1 MANRN
6 LNAAKAAKKDEFYT
20 QLADIERELQHY
32 WQHFRGKV
40 VLCNCDDP
48 YESNF
53 FKYFA
58 LRFNQLG
65 LKKLIC
71 TSYNGSPITGKELTI
86 PFDESDNGKPKK
98 TAYKVEITEVKDENG
113 DGAVDL
119 TDVRCLLQNDKN
131 VLSILETGDFCSA
144 ECKDLLREADIVV
157 TNPPFS
163 LFREYIGQLIEF
175 GKKFVIVGHQN
186 AITYK
191 EVFPLIKDNKVWLGY
206 GFKGAAAHFF
216 SPYEDVATA
225 GDHKKNMIRVSGVN
239 WFTNLEIP
247 KRNEKMDLVC
257 RYSPEE
263 YPKYDNY
270 DAIEVSKTAD
280 IPYDY
285 AGAMGVPVT
294 FLDKYC
300 PEQFEIIGASE
311 SEGKGFSNGVFKAN
325 SRVSQ
330 PLVGGVKSINVCS
343 SGLRKPGC
351 LKYDRPYINGKRIYF
366 RVFICNK
373 HPKTI

>member
-6 LNAAKAAKKDEFYT
+6 LNAAKLAKKDEFYT
-20 QLADIERELQHY
+20 QLSDIERELQHY

-71 TSYNGSPITGKELTI
+71 TCYNGSPVTGNELTI
-86 PFDESDNGKPKK
+86 HFDGFDDNEPKK
-98 TAYKVEITEVKDENG
+98 IAYKVEITEVKDENG

-131 VLSILETGDFCSA
+131 VLSTLETGDFRSQ
-144 ECKDLLREADIVV
+144 ECIDLLKEADIVV

-163 LFREYIGQLIEF
+163 LFREYLGQLMEYE
-175 GKKFVIVGHQN
+175 KKFLIIGN
-186 AITYK
+186 INSITYK
-191 EVFPLIKDNKVWLGY
+191 EVFPYIKNNQMWIGPSISSGDRKFFVPDDYPLNAAGCGY
-206 GFKGAAAHFF
+206 DSDGRRF
-216 SPYEDVATA
+216 
-225 GDHKKNMIRVSGVN
+225 IRVKGVR
-239 WFTNLEIP
+239 WFTNLDHN
-247 KRNEKMDLVC
+247 KRNEEMDLVC
-257 RYSPEE
+257 RYSPDE

-270 DAIEVSKTAD
+270 NAIEIGKTCD

-285 AGAMGVPVT
+285 AGVMGVPVT

-300 PEQFEIIGASE
+300 PTQFEILGITDRGNDYGIKTKEYTASDSPKYGDLNRRGAIIV
-311 SEGKGFSNGVFKAN
+311 NGE
-325 SRVSQ
+325 
-330 PLVGGVKSINVCS
+330 LKST
-343 SGLRKPGC
+343 
-351 LKYDRPYINGKRIYF
+351 YARILI
-366 RVFICNK
+366 RNK
-373 HPKTI
+373 HPKQHD

>member
-6 LNAAKAAKKDEFYT
+6 LNAAKLAKKDEFYT
-20 QLADIERELQHY
+20 QLSDIERELQHY

-71 TSYNGSPITGKELTI
+71 TCYNGSPVTGNELMI
-86 PFDESDNGKPKK
+86 HFDGCDDNEPKK
-98 TAYKVEITEVKDENG
+98 IAYKVEITEVKDENG

-131 VLSILETGDFCSA
+131 VLSTLETGDFRSQ
-144 ECKDLLREADIVV
+144 ECIDLLKEADIVV

-163 LFREYIGQLIEF
+163 LFREYIGQLMEY
-175 GKKFVIVGHQN
+175 GKKFLIIGSQKS
-186 AITYK
+186 IGCK
-191 EVFPLIKDNKVWLGY
+191 EIFPLFQENKIWWGY

-216 SPYEDVATA
+216 SPYEDTATA
-225 GDHKKNMIRVSGVN
+225 GNHKKDMIRVSGVT

-247 KRNEKMDLVC
+247 KRSEKMDLVC
-257 RYSPEE
+257 RYSPDE
-263 YPKYDNY
+263 YPKYENY
-270 DAIEVSKTAD
+270 DAIEVGKTTD

-285 AGAMGVPVT
+285 SGIMGVPIT

-300 PEQFEIIGASE
+300 PSQFEIIG
-311 SEGKGFSNGVFKAN
+311 SNSSTELCKMLGV
-325 SRVSQ
+325 Q
-330 PLVGGVKSINVCS
+330 PLGQDWINRYREAGGTGHNTANMVRIVYNDKS
-343 SGLRKPGC
+343 GKP
-351 LKYDRPYINGKRIYF
+351 KVAFQRILI
-366 RVFICNK
+366 RNK
-373 HPKTI
+373 HPKQHD